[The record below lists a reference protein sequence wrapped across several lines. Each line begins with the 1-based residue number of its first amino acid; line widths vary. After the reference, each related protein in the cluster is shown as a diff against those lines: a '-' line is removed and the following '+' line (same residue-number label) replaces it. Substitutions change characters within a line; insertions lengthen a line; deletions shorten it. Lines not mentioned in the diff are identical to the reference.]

1 MQCYADKKCKN
12 EKTENISEKK
22 RGKFSALGS
31 EFGFSP
37 SRITNFFSNVTVQ
50 PAVAPSF
57 KSEAVVQCW
66 KTKSLEEDTCPSS
79 MVRTDLVGSGG
90 DPENAV
96 DYKITE
102 LRGLGLA
109 AAQEEGIEDI
119 DEYSTNSEL
128 AEFLGEKDKADMSYY
143 SKLSALQGKRLAG
156 TIHHMLSRDKLNN
169 FYDMYC
175 AETGSDNSE
184 ENEKRRQ
191 RRAAIMNNFAKEQDS
206 AADSR
211 SVLLSIRSNLVLGPD
226 AAKRTDDP
234 AHMKRGASKA
244 QTDFDATGGDY
255 SEISGIYQEIDA
267 ELSQP
272 LEQRGDQDVF
282 FERILN
288 MMIEAQ
294 SQFEDIQRR
303 KGLDPDRLNLDIE
316 DLWVEDANHKFSK
329 KPRSAN

>member
-1 MQCYADKKCKN
+1 MQCYAHRDYGIKTAEKAPSKKV
-12 EKTENISEKK
+12 
-22 RGKFSALGS
+22 RDKFSTS
-31 EFGFSP
+31 KHDFGY
-37 SRITNFFSNVTVQ
+37 SRDGNTNFFSDVTVQ
-50 PAVAPSF
+50 RAAALSF
-57 KSEAVVQCW
+57 KDEAVVQCW

-109 AAQEEGIEDI
+109 AAQEEAEDI

-169 FYDMYC
+169 FYNMYC

-206 AADSR
+206 VADSR

-272 LEQRGDQDVF
+272 LEQRGDPDVF

-294 SQFEDIQRR
+294 SQFEDIQCR

-316 DLWVEDANHKFSK
+316 DLWVEDANHKFRK
-329 KPRSAN
+329 KPRQE